1 MKTLKTL
8 ARSFFTAAWLGWK
21 IESNWTDPFLFA
33 IYSIVKPLA
42 GAFILVVMYGVIAKG
57 NFGTPI
63 FAYLYIGNAFYR
75 YVGDVVTGVSWAII
89 DDREHYRTLKYMYV
103 APIKIPFY
111 LLGRGIARVA
121 TSTFSIL
128 IIMLVGVAFLH
139 LSFDITKVDW
149 PLFLVSLVIGILMM
163 AMLGLILAGIT
174 LMLAQHQYAI
184 GDAIAA
190 GLYLFSGAIFPLEVL
205 PAWLRPVGFIIPVS
219 YWLELIRRSLVGN
232 VAQAFPT
239 FATLSNVQL
248 LAILVVLA
256 AIFGV
261 ISAFV
266 FRACDRTARERG
278 LIDLTTNY

>member
-121 TSTFSIL
+121 TSSFSIL
-128 IIMLVGVAFLH
+128 IIMLVGVAFLN

-149 PLFLVSLVIGILMM
+149 PLFLVSLVIGIVMM
-163 AMLGLILAGIT
+163 AMLGLILAIILKVYSAATGILT
-174 LMLAQHQYAI
+174 VLIQSGFDITSISKLNLFNPSASLNRNILFLLLNGI
-184 GDAIAA
+184 GLII
-190 GLYLFSGAIFPLEVL
+190 YIPFSASIF
-205 PAWLRPVGFIIPVS
+205 
-219 YWLELIRRSLVGN
+219 
-232 VAQAFPT
+232 
-239 FATLSNVQL
+239 
-248 LAILVVLA
+248 
-256 AIFGV
+256 
-261 ISAFV
+261 ISAYLKYSDVKLPFLMRV
-266 FRACDRTARERG
+266 R
-278 LIDLTTNY
+278 